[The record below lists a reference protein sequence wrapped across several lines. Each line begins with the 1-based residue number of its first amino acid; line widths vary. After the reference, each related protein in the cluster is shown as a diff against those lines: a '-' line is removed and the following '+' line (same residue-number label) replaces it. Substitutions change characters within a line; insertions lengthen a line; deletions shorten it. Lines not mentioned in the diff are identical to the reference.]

1 MGLMEGGRR
10 TRPAVLEEDAM
21 VFDCDLELPIALGF
35 GRYRLAEKGLLQA
48 ATIIMSVL

>member
-21 VFDCDLELPIALGF
+21 ALAYDLELLIDLGV
-35 GRYRLAEKGLLQA
+35 GSVGWYRLADARGLLR
-48 ATIIMSVL
+48 